1 MKKEMDKKV
10 KVYSIILGMF
20 ILTLL
25 IGLFVIS
32 IDPLHVSE
40 IVNGSVV
47 ESMNPDFMFI
57 ESPDIEDA
65 GGAAA
70 MIFNLIFAF
79 IIAIVLILVLNK
91 IKADFFLRGWFFIV
105 ATFALFLSLYAF
117 QKFFFD
123 FQNFWRI
130 IIPLGIALVFGI
142 WKIFKRNMLVHNLT
156 ELFIYP
162 GIALIFVPLLNIY
175 SLVVILILISAYD
188 MWAVWHT
195 GIMQKMASYQIESVG
210 VFGGFLVPYASRKV
224 KEKIKALRLKYK
236 DKKVIPANVIKKNKL
251 NVNIAVLGGGDI
263 VFSVISMGVV
273 YRILGLIPSLLVLLG
288 ATSALIYLFFESKKK
303 KNESYPAMPFVT
315 TGIFV
320 SIILGILWKLAFG

>member
-65 GGAAA
+65 GGGAA